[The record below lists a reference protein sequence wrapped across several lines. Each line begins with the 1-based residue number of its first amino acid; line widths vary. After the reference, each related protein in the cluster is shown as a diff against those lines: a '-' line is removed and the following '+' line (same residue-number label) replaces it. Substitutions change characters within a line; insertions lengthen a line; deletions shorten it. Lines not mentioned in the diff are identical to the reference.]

1 MNKKSLLISLICM
14 CLGFFGIW
22 RLSDSLENQRP
33 KLSPELED
41 AELTFKSDAL
51 AKYSLGFNGLLADWY
66 WISSLQYLGKKA
78 VANKGQFQ
86 MDNLTKLNPKQLY
99 PLLESATN
107 LDPKFVNVYAYGAI
121 VLPSIDV
128 EKAITFAEKGI
139 ANNPDKWRLYQYL
152 GYIYWKKGD
161 FKKAAEIYRKGS
173 EIEGVPPF
181 MKLMAARVEG
191 EGGSR
196 DMARQ
201 IYQQMYDEATDDST
215 KSLAASRLLQV
226 ESFEERDAINSVLK
240 DFQTKNQRCAKDW
253 REVFAALK
261 TIKLPPNNRTLSM
274 GSNAAPLDPSQA
286 SYVLE
291 TTKCETVLNPESTNI
306 LLN

>member
-1 MNKKSLLISLICM
+1 M
-14 CLGFFGIW
+14 CIGFIGIW
-22 RLSDSLENQRP
+22 RLSDILENNRP
-33 KLSPELED
+33 KLSTELED
-41 AELTFKSDAL
+41 AELTFKSDVL

-66 WISSLQYLGKKA
+66 WITSLQYLGKKA
-78 VANKGQFQ
+78 VANKGKFQ

-128 EKAITFAEKGI
+128 EKAISFAEKGI
-139 ANNPDKWRLYQYL
+139 VHNPNEWRLYQYL

-161 FKKAAEIYRKGS
+161 FKKAAEIYKKGS

-201 IYQQMYDEATDDST
+201 IYTQMFDEATDDAT
-215 KSLAASRLLQV
+215 KSLAAGRLLQV
-226 ESFEERDAINSVLK
+226 ESFEEREAINSALK
-240 DFQTKNQRCAKDW
+240 DLLDKNQPCAKDW
-253 REVFAALK
+253 REIYSILK
-261 TIKLPPNNRTLSM
+261 TIKLPPNNRLLTFD
-274 GSNAAPLDPSQA
+274 SNASPLDPSGIP
-286 SYVLE
+286 YIIE
-291 TTKCETVLNPESTNI
+291 TIKCEANLDYQSTKI